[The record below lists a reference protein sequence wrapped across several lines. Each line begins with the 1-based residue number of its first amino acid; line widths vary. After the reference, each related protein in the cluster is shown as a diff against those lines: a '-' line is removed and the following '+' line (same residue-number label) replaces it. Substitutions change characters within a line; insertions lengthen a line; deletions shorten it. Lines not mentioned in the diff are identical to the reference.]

1 MAVRT
6 AAAIGLGSSMSSL
19 PPSVR
24 REARRTWWC
33 IYSHEIEMCCSSGR
47 LDSMKELH
55 YYQTSLPKLKVDSD
69 NLDPDAEDNDIAM
82 IPAMVSLAQIMSEAS
97 HQLYHSMRRSIA
109 DKSRLAMALDQR
121 LLEWKETLPDFLN
134 LDAHALNDP
143 EWAFKQK
150 LVLRLRYYNTRIL
163 IHRPF
168 LVAATANTGTS
179 TLDLSV
185 HLHTCL
191 TAARMSINMQ
201 YESFM
206 HMTYIR
212 TWWYNTTYALYGS
225 MILLHLILS
234 NYPGLPDDELLEDV
248 EKSLEIFS
256 SMGDIIVARR
266 CAEMLRE
273 VLEVARTC
281 LARRRRSPH
290 RPNHSQDRSQ
300 SQSQNQSQ
308 LPRLGGPYSS
318 STRIINSSQAA
329 AAATPLARQH
339 STSSSMPIGGEIAL
353 PAVTLSTQAHEL
365 SLDTPSSILEQNT
378 DLDDGDFF
386 FSLFSNGTQTQP
398 DRTRAEMLAN
408 LVDPSVL
415 EDFAFGGG
423 NEFSFF

>member
-19 PPSVR
+19 PPSAR

-55 YYQTSLPKLKVDSD
+55 YYQTSLPKLKVDTD

-82 IPAMVSLAQIMSEAS
+82 IPAMVALAQIMSEAS
-97 HQLYHSMRRSIA
+97 HQLYHSMRRTMA

-121 LLEWKETLPDFLN
+121 LLEWKETLPAFLN

-179 TLDLSV
+179 SPDLSV

-206 HMTYIR
+206 HMIYIR

-290 RPNHSQDRSQ
+290 GPNHSQDRSQ
-300 SQSQNQSQ
+300 SQSQSQ

-318 STRIINSSQAA
+318 PTRIINSSRVA
-329 AAATPLARQH
+329 AAATPLARKH
-339 STSSSMPIGGEIAL
+339 STPNSMPIGGEIAL
-353 PAVTLSTQAHEL
+353 PAVTLPTNTHEL

-386 FSLFSNGTQTQP
+386 FSLFSNSTQTQP